1 MMDVYR
7 TFGTFH
13 GAPMTKTAIVLFS
26 DPKAGSEEALGRL
39 FNALF
44 LTYDLKER
52 GQEVA
57 LIFQGA
63 GTRWAAELVKADHP
77 ECTKSIAEVK
87 VLLNSYQAEYAGN
100 GGPIVQVVTRSTLCQ
115 RRPGVEPFGD
125 GSALITSEPMVNCP
139 AGSDSTVLAMPR
151 SRWWYRL
158 RRPRWKQPS

>member
-1 MMDVYR
+1 
-7 TFGTFH
+7 
-13 GAPMTKTAIVLFS
+13 MTKTAIVLFS

-77 ECTKSIAEVK
+77 AGPLFRAVQDKVAGICGGCANVFGTAEEARATGLPLGQDLQIPGVGG
-87 VLLNSYQAEYAGN
+87 VISLAEYLGQ
-100 GGPIVQVVTRSTLCQ
+100 GYTL
-115 RRPGVEPFGD
+115 
-125 GSALITSEPMVNCP
+125 VNF
-139 AGSDSTVLAMPR
+139 
-151 SRWWYRL
+151 
-158 RRPRWKQPS
+158 